1 MQEQFCDKGCCLCRF
16 CPLELAWATTVY
28 RFQGF
33 EAGFADDDWIKYIV
47 ANIGELAWEQSKP
60 GTAYMVTS
68 RAKTIGKVTKD
79 NPYPK
84 DSNLFFDGQISRD
97 RFLNG
102 MYCQDGSLTKAAAKR
117 EAWVIHLM
125 SMAAE
130 TNRQSTNSDPQ
141 TTAALVERA
150 MSENLIRDTT
160 HLEERIVEMLKNP
173 NTTWRTRRKNY
184 TVE

>member
-1 MQEQFCDKGCCLCRF
+1 MQEQFCDKKCCICRY
-16 CPLELAWATTVY
+16 CPLELAWASTVY

-33 EAGFADDDWIKYIV
+33 EAGFAEDDWIKYIV
-47 ANIGELAWEQSKP
+47 ANIGDLAWEQSKP

-79 NPYPK
+79 NPYPL

-117 EAWVIHLM
+117 DAWVNHLM
-125 SMAAE
+125 SKAAE
-130 TNRQSTNSDPQ
+130 TNRQLNDGHLQ
-141 TTAALVERA
+141 AIAALVTRA
-150 MSENLIRDTT
+150 TSENLIQDTN

-173 NTTWRTRRKNY
+173 NTAWKTRRENY
-184 TVE
+184 TIE